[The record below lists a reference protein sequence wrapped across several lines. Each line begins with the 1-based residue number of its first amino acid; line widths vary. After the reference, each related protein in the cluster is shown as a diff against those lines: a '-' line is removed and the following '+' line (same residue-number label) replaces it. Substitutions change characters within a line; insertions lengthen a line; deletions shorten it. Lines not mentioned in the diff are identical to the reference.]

1 MRHSS
6 ILDEPVW
13 QWLTDVVQHYREGIL
28 VFFVVLFV
36 IVLANMVV
44 RLLIGRD

>member
-1 MRHSS
+1 MHPSN

-13 QWLTDVVQHYREGIL
+13 QWLAYVVQHYREGIV
-28 VFFVVLFV
+28 VFFVVLFA